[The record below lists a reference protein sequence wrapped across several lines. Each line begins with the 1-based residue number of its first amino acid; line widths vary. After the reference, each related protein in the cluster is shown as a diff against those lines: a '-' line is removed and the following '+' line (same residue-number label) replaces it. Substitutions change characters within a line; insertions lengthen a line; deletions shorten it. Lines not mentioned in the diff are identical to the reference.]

1 MVTLFIYSN
10 PPPKDWAR
18 PPLLRTEPDWASLK
32 IFSVRIYA
40 VRGFTSNVMWRLN
53 LTENPF
59 FNGLKCRRTNIVEW
73 LKCWIYIT
81 CQASEQPHIILMMF
95 CFSTVHLLS
104 MVTPWNLN
112 FRNYDAGKWCRKMW
126 YICEKDTGMWKFY
139 VWVWATKQISTEISH
154 CLSYGSILAQSLFVL
169 WLNPGSILIFSV
181 AQSWINPY
189 FSHGPILA
197 LSLSSHGSILAQS
210 LFVLWLIPGQDW
222 AIGKIRTEP
231 GFEPQDK

>member
-1 MVTLFIYSN
+1 
-10 PPPKDWAR
+10 
-18 PPLLRTEPDWASLK
+18 
-32 IFSVRIYA
+32 
-40 VRGFTSNVMWRLN
+40 MWKLN

-59 FNGLKCRRTNIVEW
+59 FNGLKCRRTNVVEW

-112 FRNYDAGKWCRKMW
+112 FRNYYAGKWCMKVW
-126 YICEKDTGMWKFY
+126 YIYEKDMWKFY

-197 LSLSSHGSILAQS
+197 LSLFFTWLNPGSIIICPVAHS
-210 LFVLWLIPGQDW
+210 WPGLSHRKNKDW
-222 AIGKIRTEP
+222 ARV
-231 GFEPQDK
+231 EPQDK